1 MRQRAVLAACFGVAL
16 AVATGVIA
24 AGANPQAYVWTLV
37 GVAGVLVLPLG
48 VLGWFLAGALAP
60 TPPGEASG
68 AGPAAHA
75 RADGQRG
82 TRQRGGA
89 RGGGGHEGGGQR
101 RGQEAAVAAQ
111 RELNDRAS
119 SAAWRD
125 TVMITGAVLVVV
137 AFVGVQ
143 WPTSYV
149 LLGVIVVALVTQAVR
164 QILVSRERT

>member
-1 MRQRAVLAACFGVAL
+1 M
-16 AVATGVIA
+16 
-24 AGANPQAYVWTLV
+24 
-37 GVAGVLVLPLG
+37 
-48 VLGWFLAGALAP
+48 
-60 TPPGEASG
+60 
-68 AGPAAHA
+68 
-75 RADGQRG
+75 
-82 TRQRGGA
+82 
-89 RGGGGHEGGGQR
+89 
-101 RGQEAAVAAQ
+101 AAQ

-149 LLGVIVVALVTQAVR
+149 LLGVIVVALLTQAVR